1 MTYACSYASNR
12 ALFSIID
19 NCLRIHA
26 CMYMHEPNISLF
38 PVSLECA
45 WCIYTYP
52 WCIHDTEFLSMCLW
66 WMHTCTWMFMYIY
79 ISMYIFTISFK
90 SMVAGWGQELARRNL
105 RENYG
110 DGKKEEREEGQRW
123 QPRWEQAYKWDDT
136 ATPCNILQ
144 HHVRICA
151 WLSSGDLHT
160 SRTIRGY
167 FGQQEPPISV
177 PPLPTTPSLHPPPC
191 LLPNSSS
198 LFVSFHL
205 PTLVLVHAH
214 IHMSAVKCRGSFA
227 KALPT
232 CLFCKCDL
240 TSDGA
245 HQLLPTH
252 TGTQSN
258 AEQRIATHCNTLQ
271 HVPLRFP
278 SLSFHNVSPVSLRF
292 LDFWDKLHTHRMPA
306 KHIVGLSSMQAI
318 NNLWIHTHTHKH
330 THTQRTGQLRL
341 ESSIKRQVSFVQK
354 PFMYRVFL
362 KKETCCLIESSSAWS
377 KLALLYTYT
386 HTHTRPHT
394 NTHAHTH
401 AHRNTQKHTH
411 KHTHTHTHT

>member
-1 MTYACSYASNR
+1 
-12 ALFSIID
+12 
-19 NCLRIHA
+19 
-26 CMYMHEPNISLF
+26 
-38 PVSLECA
+38 
-45 WCIYTYP
+45 
-52 WCIHDTEFLSMCLW
+52 
-66 WMHTCTWMFMYIY
+66 
-79 ISMYIFTISFK
+79 
-90 SMVAGWGQELARRNL
+90 
-105 RENYG
+105 
-110 DGKKEEREEGQRW
+110 
-123 QPRWEQAYKWDDT
+123 
-136 ATPCNILQ
+136 
-144 HHVRICA
+144 
-151 WLSSGDLHT
+151 
-160 SRTIRGY
+160 
-167 FGQQEPPISV
+167 
-177 PPLPTTPSLHPPPC
+177 
-191 LLPNSSS
+191 
-198 LFVSFHL
+198 
-205 PTLVLVHAH
+205 VHAH

-318 NNLWIHTHTHKH
+318 NNLWIHTHTHTH

-362 KKETCCLIESSSAWS
+362 KKETCCLIESSSA
-377 KLALLYTYT
+377 
-386 HTHTRPHT
+386 
-394 NTHAHTH
+394 
-401 AHRNTQKHTH
+401 
-411 KHTHTHTHT
+411 